1 MPPTENTDFNVL
13 VELLKDVKSGLEGQP
28 ITPADSVVEDL
39 GLDSLDLLQL
49 ARKINRRLGV
59 DFDLDH
65 WNETAAEHRR
75 TVGSILAAVAAAQG
89 V

>member
-1 MPPTENTDFNVL
+1 MSPTENADFNVL
-13 VELLKDVKSGLEGQP
+13 VELLKDVKSGLEGQS

-59 DFDLDH
+59 DFDLDN

-75 TVGSILAAVAAAQG
+75 TVGSILAVVAAAQR

>member
-1 MPPTENTDFNVL
+1 MSPTENADFNVL
-13 VELLKDVKSGLEGQP
+13 VELLKDVKSGLEDQP
-28 ITPADSVVEDL
+28 ITQADSVVEDL

-59 DFDLDH
+59 DFDLDS

-75 TVGSILAAVAAAQG
+75 TVGSILAVVEAAQR

>member
-1 MPPTENTDFNVL
+1 MSPTENADFNVL
-13 VELLKDVKSGLEGQP
+13 VELLKDVKSGLEGQSV
-28 ITPADSVVEDL
+28 TPDDSVVEDL

-59 DFDLDH
+59 DFDLDR

-75 TVGSILAAVAAAQG
+75 TVGSILAAVAAAQR